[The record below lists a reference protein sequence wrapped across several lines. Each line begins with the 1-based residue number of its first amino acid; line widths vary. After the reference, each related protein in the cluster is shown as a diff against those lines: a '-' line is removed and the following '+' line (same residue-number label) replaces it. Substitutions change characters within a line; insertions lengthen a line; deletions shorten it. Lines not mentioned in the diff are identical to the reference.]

1 MAASPTAVGSRPS
14 RAVLLAV
21 TCLGQFMVLLDNT
34 IVGAALPDMQHRLH
48 TQLTGLQWIVDAYVL
63 LVAMLL
69 LSGGVFADRF
79 GRKRVYLAGAV
90 VFTAASVLCALAPSL
105 GWLIAGRVLQGIGAS
120 ALSPASLALL
130 VAAHPV
136 PQERVKAIGL
146 WAGFSGIGLAAGP
159 VAGGVLTEAFGWP
172 AIFLVNLPIG
182 VILLLA
188 GLRHL
193 DESRNPDAPAI
204 DIPGTVLSV
213 LAVGTLTYGMIEGGA
228 RGWTSPVILASFA
241 ASAILFAVFGAVEA
255 RRPAPM
261 LPLRLFRQRLFTVSN
276 TAMVVMGFALM
287 GSSFFFSQFF
297 VYVQGSSI
305 LRAGL
310 QTLPVSLTMVI
321 VSPFAGRLA
330 ARYGFRM
337 VATVGL
343 TLAGGGL
350 WALGLV
356 HADTG
361 YGNVWWRLAIAGI
374 GFALTLS
381 PLTGAA
387 IQAVSPHE
395 GGLASGISGT
405 TRQIGAVLG
414 VALLGAVVRAR
425 QSGGASFETG
435 LNSAFIVAGIVTL
448 ATAVFTGLWLAR
460 SKPVEG
466 TVVPGRSSEADAVT
480 EADVATNP
488 NMATEANAVT
498 NPGTITNPGAVT
510 NPAVVTDP
518 DAVTDA
524 NAVTEANAVNAVP
537 TSSR

>member
-1 MAASPTAVGSRPS
+1 MAASPATVGSGPN

-79 GRKRVYLAGAV
+79 GRKRVYLTGVA
-90 VFTAASVLCALAPSL
+90 VFTVASVVCSLAPSV
-105 GWLIAGRVLQGIGAS
+105 GWLVAGRVLQGIGAA

-130 VAAHPV
+130 VAAYPV
-136 PQERVKAIGL
+136 PQERIKAIGL

-159 VAGGVLTEAFGWP
+159 VAGGVLTDAFGWP

-182 VILLLA
+182 VALLLV
-188 GLRHL
+188 GLRSL
-193 DESRNPDAPAI
+193 AETRNPSAPAI
-204 DIPGTVLSV
+204 DVPGTVLSV
-213 LAVGTLTYGMIEGGA
+213 LGVGVLTYALIEGGA
-228 RGWTSPVILASFA
+228 RGWTAPVILGSFA
-241 ASAILFAVFGAVEA
+241 SAVLLLAAFVAVEA
-255 RRPAPM
+255 RRSAPM

-276 TAMVVMGFALM
+276 TAMVVVGFALM

-305 LRAGL
+305 MRAGL
-310 QTLPVSLTMVI
+310 QTLPVSLAMVI
-321 VSPFAGRLA
+321 VSPYAGRLA
-330 ARYGFRM
+330 ARYGYRI
-337 VATVGL
+337 VVTTGL
-343 TLAGGGL
+343 ALAGLGL
-350 WALGLV
+350 LALGTV

-361 YGNVWWRLAIAGI
+361 YGNVWWRLAIIGT

-387 IQAVSPHE
+387 IQAVSPQE
-395 GGLASGISGT
+395 GGLASGISST

-414 VALLGAVVRAR
+414 VALLGAIVRTR

-435 LNSAFIVAGIVTL
+435 LNSAFLAAGAVTL
-448 ATAVFTGLWLAR
+448 ATAVCTGLWLAT
-460 SKPVEG
+460 SKPAEASAPPQRATDPG
-466 TVVPGRSSEADAVT
+466 TVTPSHKEA
-480 EADVATNP
+480 
-488 NMATEANAVT
+488 AN
-498 NPGTITNPGAVT
+498 I
-510 NPAVVTDP
+510 
-518 DAVTDA
+518 
-524 NAVTEANAVNAVP
+524 
-537 TSSR
+537 R